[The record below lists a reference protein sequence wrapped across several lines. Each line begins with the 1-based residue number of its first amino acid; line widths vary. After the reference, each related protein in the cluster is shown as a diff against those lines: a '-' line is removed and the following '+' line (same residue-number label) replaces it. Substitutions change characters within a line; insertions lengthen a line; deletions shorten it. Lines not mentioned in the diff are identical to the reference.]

1 MAPPTDMFTVFIDQ
15 LADALAV
22 RLAPTLTASGTA
34 PKRTGAS
41 SRERAKGEKRPPAL
55 IARTTS
61 ALLAAIRSRNG
72 QRIEQLA
79 AAMGMPTS
87 ELKLPARKL
96 LSERKV
102 KTKGQKRGTQYFA
115 A

>member
-1 MAPPTDMFTVFIDQ
+1 MFAVFIDQ

-22 RLAPTLTASGTA
+22 RLAPTLTTPGTA
-34 PKRTGAS
+34 AKRPGPS
-41 SRERAKGEKRPPAL
+41 SRERAKGEKRAPAL

-61 ALLAAIRSRNG
+61 ALLAAIKSHNG

-79 AAMGMPTS
+79 AALGMPTS
-87 ELKLPARKL
+87 ELKLPAKKL